1 MGAWHCAAASSVYYT
16 LADAASCA
24 QKPLLE
30 GRDIALTFASLCCPA
45 VGWPR
50 AHQLQRKIMFQ
61 GLCGMIRSSERGQ
74 QAHLELRSVQQ
85 APVGGPDVDKHAK
98 VCHLGLRSHT
108 EGSPGERL
116 EPYTHMPQ
124 ACAVNRL
131 AGERPCSWG
140 WLRARRFQQMRMNRQ
155 LRVLLAPQIAGPLQ
169 RPCISSK
176 LSTHAGL
183 LVYKGSKLRQESI
196 ERTA

>member
-1 MGAWHCAAASSVYYT
+1 MTGDQAGLELDGSVAQATWWMVLCRAGGGVADLGKLMGAWHCAAASSVYYT

-98 VCHLGLRSHT
+98 VRHLGLRSHT
-108 EGSPGERL
+108 EGSPGESL

-124 ACAVNRL
+124 ACGLSTGWPEKDHA
-131 AGERPCSWG
+131 AGGGCVHD
-140 WLRARRFQQMRMNRQ
+140 A
-155 LRVLLAPQIAGPLQ
+155 
-169 RPCISSK
+169 SSK
-176 LSTHAGL
+176 RG
-183 LVYKGSKLRQESI
+183 
-196 ERTA
+196 